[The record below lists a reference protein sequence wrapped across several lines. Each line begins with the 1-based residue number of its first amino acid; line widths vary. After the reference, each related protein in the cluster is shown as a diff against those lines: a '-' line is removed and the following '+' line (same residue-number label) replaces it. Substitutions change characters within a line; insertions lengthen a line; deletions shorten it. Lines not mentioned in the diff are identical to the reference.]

1 MPLVDASLCFLAGDE
16 RPSSRGVFGKPND
29 SRAKSAMKLSAIDP
43 KLLLA
48 LHALLQ
54 EGSVTRAAKRRGIGQ
69 PAMSRSLARL
79 REHFKDPLLV
89 RKGRQLVLTP
99 VARALAP
106 SVEKA
111 TNAITDVFEDASG
124 PAAET
129 RRIHVVACAD
139 LFAVAVIPRLMREL
153 GGSRAAGIEVRAIP
167 ARASEQI
174 LEDGVDIVL
183 GSFEDVPPTVNQ
195 QHMFSDSFVC
205 VVRADHPR
213 VGSSMSLKTYLELS
227 HLEVLPAP
235 LARPGLR
242 IERALGPRAGE
253 RRVAVRVPYFSLA
266 ARVLSQ
272 SDLVLTMTGSFARML
287 QDFATVKV
295 VPAPIKI
302 PPLRFSLIWHHRHD
316 SDVMHARLRD
326 LVAKICWESFG
337 ESL

>member
-1 MPLVDASLCFLAGDE
+1 
-16 RPSSRGVFGKPND
+16 
-29 SRAKSAMKLSAIDP
+29 MKLSAIDP

-54 EGSVTRAAKRRGIGQ
+54 EGSVTGAAKRRGIGQ

-79 REHFKDPLLV
+79 RDHFKDPLLV
-89 RKGRQLVLTP
+89 RKGRQLILTP
-99 VARALAP
+99 VARALIP

-111 TNAITDVFEDASG
+111 TNAIANVFEDASG

-129 RRIHVVACAD
+129 RRIYVVACAD
-139 LFAVAVIPRLMREL
+139 LFATAVIPRLLREL
-153 GGSRAAGIEVRAIP
+153 SDGSRATGVEVRAIP

-174 LEDGVDIVL
+174 LEEGVDIVL
-183 GSFEDVPPTVNQ
+183 GSFEDVPPTLNQ
-195 QHMFSDSFVC
+195 RHMFSDGFVC

-213 VGSSMSLKTYLELS
+213 VDASMSLKTYLDLS

-253 RRVAVRVPYFSLA
+253 RRVVLRVPYFSLA

-272 SDLVLTMTGSFARML
+272 SDLVLTMTRSFARML

-326 LVAKICWESFG
+326 LVSKICAESFG
-337 ESL
+337 EPL